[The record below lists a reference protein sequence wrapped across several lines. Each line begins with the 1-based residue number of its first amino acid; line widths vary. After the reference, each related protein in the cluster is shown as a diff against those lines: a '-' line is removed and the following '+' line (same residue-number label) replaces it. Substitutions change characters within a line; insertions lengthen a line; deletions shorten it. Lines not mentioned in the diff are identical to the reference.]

1 MTDSRSPRPD
11 HVESRQDPVRSGLR
25 LALSRAAAA
34 LEKLTEAIATVQTAI
49 GCISIAAMV
58 LLLVGSSIQR
68 YALGSPIPIVEELA
82 GLLFVTLAFMAITEG
97 FTADRQ
103 VRIQLVWR
111 YLPQRLQGW
120 AMIAGH
126 FLSIFAMVMIIVA
139 TFNFALF
146 SYQVGART
154 NFMEFLLWPWMML
167 IPGSF
172 AILVL
177 ATFARILVDLDAVLD
192 GRPVKEALAVSQI
205 VVE

>member
-1 MTDSRSPRPD
+1 
-11 HVESRQDPVRSGLR
+11 
-25 LALSRAAAA
+25 
-34 LEKLTEAIATVQTAI
+34 
-49 GCISIAAMV
+49 
-58 LLLVGSSIQR
+58 
-68 YALGSPIPIVEELA
+68 
-82 GLLFVTLAFMAITEG
+82 
-97 FTADRQ
+97 
-103 VRIQLVWR
+103 
-111 YLPQRLQGW
+111 
-120 AMIAGH
+120 MIAGH
-126 FLSIFAMVMIIVA
+126 FLSIFAMVLIIVA

-205 VVE
+205 VEE